1 VDARGFLYNNHTDAG
16 HPSTRTTPLTRGLR
30 RPFLITDNRSDMKK
44 MLRYRLAFLL
54 LCALALAGVARSA
67 GAQTRVPP
75 INFKERTL
83 SNGLMVYSAQ
93 ERSSPTVA
101 IQVWYKVGSKD
112 DPDHRSGFA
121 HLFEHLM
128 FKSAR
133 NLRDEQMDRLTED
146 VGGWN
151 NASTSD
157 DVTNYYE
164 VVPSNY
170 LETLLWAEA
179 DRLSGLNVND
189 KNFHSER
196 DVVKEEF
203 NTSVLA
209 PPYGR
214 LFYAIDKDSFTTHPY
229 HRPTIGSKEDL
240 DAATLE
246 DVRAFHSTFYRPD
259 NAVLIVVGD
268 FEQQQLDAWVDKY
281 FAKIAKPSTPIPR
294 VSVKEPARTAEMRF
308 DEKGPNVPLPA
319 VAITYLAPPV
329 SNPDADALR
338 VAESILSNGESSRLY
353 QSLVYNQQLAQ
364 EAFANADL
372 RQDPGLFALGA
383 ILASEKKPADAE
395 RALLAELKRMQDES
409 VTKAELDKA
418 VNQLVASA
426 LRDRETNSGKAFAI
440 GQAAVIVGDARRVN
454 TDIERLQAIT
464 AADVQ
469 RVMKKYF
476 TDTNRVVITYQAEAP
491 KPGATGGAG
500 TGGSAQ
506 KEGSR

>member
-1 VDARGFLYNNHTDAG
+1 M
-16 HPSTRTTPLTRGLR
+16 LR
-30 RPFLITDNRSDMKK
+30 RT
-44 MLRYRLAFLL
+44 AVFLL
-54 LCALALAGVARSA
+54 LCALLTGGVINAS
-67 GAQTRVPP
+67 AQTRVPP
-75 INFKERTL
+75 INFKQRTL
-83 SNGLMVYSAQ
+83 ANGLTVITAQ
-93 ERSSPTVA
+93 ERSNPTVA

-112 DPDHRSGFA
+112 DPDRRSGFA

-128 FKSAR
+128 FKSSK
-133 NLRDEQMDRLTED
+133 NMKDEMMDRLTED

-179 DRLSGLNVND
+179 DRMGSLNVTD
-189 KNFHSER
+189 KNFPSER

-214 LFYAIDKDSFTTHPY
+214 LFYAIDKDSFAVHPY

-240 DAATLE
+240 DAATIQ
-246 DVRAFHSTFYRPD
+246 DVRAFHETFYRPD

-268 FEQQQLDAWVDKY
+268 FEQRQVDAWIDKY
-281 FAKIAKPSTPIPR
+281 FAKIPKPSAAIPR
-294 VSVKEPARTAEMRF
+294 VTVREPERTAEKRF
-308 DEKGPNVPLPA
+308 DERGPNVPLPA

-329 SNPDADALR
+329 SSPDADALR

-353 QSLVYNQQLAQ
+353 QSLVYTQQVAA
-364 EAFANADL
+364 EAFGQANL
-372 RQDPGLFALGA
+372 RQDTGIFVLGA
-383 ILASEKKPADAE
+383 ILAGGKTPAEGE
-395 RALLAELKRMQDES
+395 RALLAELKKIQTEP

-418 VNQLVASA
+418 VNQLVANA
-426 LRDRETNSGKAFAI
+426 LRERETNSGKAFAI
-440 GQAAVIVGDARRVN
+440 GNAAVLVGDPSRVN
-454 TDIERLQAIT
+454 ADIERLQSVT

-476 TDTNRVVITYQAEAP
+476 TDTNRVVITYQAEAQ
-491 KPGATGGAG
+491 KPEEKKSEG
-500 TGGSAQ
+500 TQG
-506 KEGSR
+506 EGSR

>member
-1 VDARGFLYNNHTDAG
+1 M
-16 HPSTRTTPLTRGLR
+16 LR
-30 RPFLITDNRSDMKK
+30 RT
-44 MLRYRLAFLL
+44 AVFLL
-54 LCALALAGVARSA
+54 LCALSGASA
-67 GAQTRVPP
+67 VTVVNGQTRVPP

-83 SNGLMVYSAQ
+83 ANGLVVYTAQ

-112 DPDHRSGFA
+112 DPDRRSGFA

-128 FKSAR
+128 FKSTK
-133 NLRDEQMDRLTED
+133 NMKDEMMDRLTED

-179 DRLSGLNVND
+179 DRMSSLNVTE
-189 KNFHSER
+189 KNFPSER

-203 NTSVLA
+203 NTGVLA

-214 LFYAIDKDSFTTHPY
+214 LFYAIDKLSFSVHPY
-229 HRPTIGSKEDL
+229 KRPTIGSKEDL

-246 DVRAFHSTFYRPD
+246 DVRAFHKTFYRPD
-259 NAVLIVVGD
+259 NAVLVVVGD
-268 FEQQQLDAWVDKY
+268 FEQQQVDAWIDKY
-281 FAKIAKPSTPIPR
+281 FARIPRPTPPIPR
-294 VSVKEPARTAEMRF
+294 VTVKEPERTAEKRF
-308 DEKGPNVPLPA
+308 DERGPNVPLPA

-329 SNPDADALR
+329 SSPDAYALR
-338 VAESILSNGESSRLY
+338 VAESILSSGESSRLY
-353 QSLVYNQQLAQ
+353 QSLVYTQQVAA
-364 EAFANADL
+364 EAFGSANL
-372 RQDPGLFALGA
+372 RQDTGLFVLGA
-383 ILASEKKPADAE
+383 ILASGKQPAEGE
-395 RALLAELKRMQDES
+395 RALLAELKRMQAEP
-409 VTKAELDKA
+409 VTRAELDKA

-426 LRDRETNSGKAFAI
+426 LRERETNSGKAFAI

-454 TDIERLQAIT
+454 TDIERLQAVT

-476 TDTNRVVITYQAEAP
+476 NDSNRVVITYQAEAQ
-491 KPGATGGAG
+491 KPAEKKAEG
-500 TGGSAQ
+500 TQ
-506 KEGSR
+506 EEGSR

>member
-1 VDARGFLYNNHTDAG
+1 MLR
-16 HPSTRTTPLTRGLR
+16 RTTV
-30 RPFLITDNRSDMKK
+30 
-44 MLRYRLAFLL
+44 FLL
-54 LCALALAGVARSA
+54 LCALFGAASA
-67 GAQTRVPP
+67 SGQTRVPP
-75 INFKERTL
+75 INFKQRTL
-83 SNGLMVYSAQ
+83 ANGLTVITAQ
-93 ERSSPTVA
+93 ERSNPTVA

-112 DPDHRSGFA
+112 DPDKRSGFA

-128 FKSAR
+128 FKSTK
-133 NLRDEQMDRLTED
+133 NMKDEMMDRLTED

-151 NASTSD
+151 NASTND

-179 DRLSGLNVND
+179 DRMSGLNVND

-268 FEQQQLDAWVDKY
+268 FEQRQLDSWVDKY
-281 FAKIAKPSTPIPR
+281 FGPVARPSTPIPR
-294 VSVKEPARTAEMRF
+294 VAVKEPPRTSERRF
-308 DEKGPNVPLPA
+308 DETGPNVPLPA
-319 VAITYLAPPV
+319 VAITYLAPPI
-329 SNPDADALR
+329 SSPDADVLR

-353 QSLVYNQQLAQ
+353 QSLVYTQQVAA
-364 EAFANADL
+364 EAFANPNL
-372 RQDPGLFALGA
+372 REDPRIFVLGA
-383 ILASEKKPADAE
+383 ILASDKKPAEAE
-395 RALLAELKRMQDES
+395 RSLLAELKRLQDEPVS
-409 VTKAELDKA
+409 KAELDKA
-418 VNQLVASA
+418 INQLVANQ
-426 LRDRETNSGKAFAI
+426 LRERETNSGKAFAI
-440 GQAAVIVGDARRVN
+440 GVASAIVGDTARVN
-454 TDIERLQAIT
+454 TDVERLQAVT

-469 RVMKKYF
+469 RVMRKYF
-476 TDTNRVVITYQAEAP
+476 TDANRVVITYRAD
-491 KPGATGGAG
+491 
-500 TGGSAQ
+500 AQ
-506 KEGSR
+506 KQDAG

>member
-1 VDARGFLYNNHTDAG
+1 M
-16 HPSTRTTPLTRGLR
+16 LR
-30 RPFLITDNRSDMKK
+30 RTAAL
-44 MLRYRLAFLL
+44 LL
-54 LCALALAGVARSA
+54 LCALTLSGAARQA

-75 INFKERTL
+75 INFKQRTL
-83 SNGLMVYSAQ
+83 ANGLTVITAQ
-93 ERSSPTVA
+93 ERSNPTVA
-101 IQVWYKVGSKD
+101 IQVWYRVGSKD
-112 DPDHRSGFA
+112 DPDKRSGFA

-128 FKSAR
+128 FKSSK
-133 NLRDEQMDRLTED
+133 NMRDEQMDRLTED

-157 DVTNYYE
+157 DVTNYFE

-179 DRLSGLNVND
+179 DRMGSLNVNE
-189 KNFHSER
+189 KNFPSER
-196 DVVKEEF
+196 DVVKEEY

-214 LFYAIDKDSFTTHPY
+214 LFYAIDKNSFTVHPY

-246 DVRAFHSTFYRPD
+246 DVRAFHTTFYRPD

-268 FEQQQLDAWVDKY
+268 FDQQQLDAWVDKY
-281 FAKIAKPSTPIPR
+281 FARVAKPSAPIPR
-294 VSVKEPARTAEMRF
+294 VTAKEPARTSERRFNEM
-308 DEKGPNVPLPA
+308 GPNVPLPA

-329 SNPDADALR
+329 SDPDADALR
-338 VAESILSNGESSRLY
+338 VAESILGNGESSRLY
-353 QSLVYNQQLAQ
+353 QSLVYTQQVAA
-364 EAFANADL
+364 EAFASANL
-372 RQDPGLFALGA
+372 RQDPGIFVLGA
-383 ILASEKKPADAE
+383 ILAGGKKPAEGEA
-395 RALLAELKRMQDES
+395 ALLAELKRMQSEP

-418 VNQLVASA
+418 VNQLVANA
-426 LRDRETNSGKAFAI
+426 LRERETNSGKAFAI
-440 GQAAVIVGDARRVN
+440 GNAAVIVGDAKRVN
-454 TDIERLQAIT
+454 TDIERLQAVT

-476 TDTNRVVITYQAEAP
+476 SDTNRVVITYTGDAP
-491 KPGATGGAG
+491 KQDAG
-500 TGGSAQ
+500 AQ

>member
-1 VDARGFLYNNHTDAG
+1 M
-16 HPSTRTTPLTRGLR
+16 LR
-30 RPFLITDNRSDMKK
+30 RSAAL
-44 MLRYRLAFLL
+44 LL
-54 LCALALAGVARSA
+54 LCALAAAGAARPA

-83 SNGLMVYSAQ
+83 PNGLVVYSAQ

-101 IQVWYKVGSKD
+101 IQVWYRVGSKD
-112 DPDHRSGFA
+112 DPEGRSGFA

-128 FKSAR
+128 FKSTK
-133 NLRDEQMDRLTED
+133 NMRDEMMDRLTED

-179 DRLSGLNVND
+179 DRMGSLNVTE
-189 KNFHSER
+189 KNFPSER

-203 NTSVLA
+203 NSGVLA

-214 LFYAIDKDSFTTHPY
+214 LFYAIDKESYTTHPY
-229 HRPTIGSKEDL
+229 RRPTIGSKEDL

-246 DVRAFHSTFYRPD
+246 DVRAFHKTFYRPD
-259 NAVLIVVGD
+259 NAVLVVVGD

-281 FAKIAKPSTPIPR
+281 FGRVARPTAAIPR
-294 VSVKEPARTAEMRF
+294 VSVKEPARTAERRVAVT
-308 DEKGPNVPLPA
+308 GPNVPLPA

-329 SNPDADALR
+329 SDPDADALR
-338 VAESILSNGESSRLY
+338 VAESILSSGESSRLY
-353 QSLVYNQQLAQ
+353 QSLVYTQQVAA
-364 EAFANADL
+364 EAFASANL
-372 RQDPGLFALGA
+372 RQDPGLFVLGA
-383 ILASEKKPADAE
+383 ILASGKKAEDAE
-395 RALLAELKRMQDES
+395 RALLAELRRMQNES
-409 VTKAELDKA
+409 VTKAELEKA
-418 VNQLVASA
+418 VNLLVASA
-426 LRDRETNSGKAFAI
+426 LRERETNSGKAFAI
-440 GQAAVIVGDARRVN
+440 GNAAVVVGDVKRVN
-454 TDIERLQAIT
+454 TDIGRLQAVT

-476 TDTNRVVITYQAEAP
+476 SDTNRVVITYTAEAQ
-491 KPGATGGAG
+491 KQQQQQGAG
-500 TGGSAQ
+500 AQ

>member
-1 VDARGFLYNNHTDAG
+1 MLR
-16 HPSTRTTPLTRGLR
+16 RTTV
-30 RPFLITDNRSDMKK
+30 
-44 MLRYRLAFLL
+44 FLL
-54 LCALALAGVARSA
+54 LCALASAALVARQA
-67 GAQTRVPP
+67 AAQTRVPP
-75 INFKERTL
+75 INFKERKL
-83 SNGLMVYSAQ
+83 ANGLVVYSAQ

-133 NLRDEQMDRLTED
+133 NLHDEQMDRLTED

-179 DRLSGLNVND
+179 DRLSSLNVND

-240 DAATLE
+240 DASTLE

-268 FEQQQLDAWVDKY
+268 FEQQQLDSWVDKY
-281 FAKIAKPSTPIPR
+281 FAKIAKPGTPIPR
-294 VSVKEPARTAEMRF
+294 VTVKEPERTAEKRY
-308 DEKGPNVPLPA
+308 DETGPNVPLPA

-338 VAESILSNGESSRLY
+338 VAESILGNGESSRLY
-353 QSLVYNQQLAQ
+353 QSLVYQQQIAQ
-364 EAFANADL
+364 EAFANGDL
-372 RQDPGLFALGA
+372 RQDPGLFVLGA
-383 ILASEKKPADAE
+383 ILASDKKPADAE
-395 RALLAELKRMQDES
+395 RALLVELKRMQDEP
-409 VTKAELDKA
+409 VTKAELEKA
-418 VNQLVASA
+418 VNQLVAGA
-426 LRDRETNSGKAFAI
+426 LRERETNSGKAFAI

-454 TDIERLQAIT
+454 TDIERLQAVT
-464 AADVQ
+464 SADVQ

-476 TDTNRVVITYQAEAP
+476 NDRNRVVITYQAETP
-491 KPGATGGAG
+491 KTEKTSAGAG
-500 TGGSAQ
+500 AQ
-506 KEGSR
+506 KERSR

>member
-1 VDARGFLYNNHTDAG
+1 M
-16 HPSTRTTPLTRGLR
+16 LR
-30 RPFLITDNRSDMKK
+30 RT
-44 MLRYRLAFLL
+44 AVFLL
-54 LCALALAGVARSA
+54 LCALGAA
-67 GAQTRVPP
+67 GAFPASGQTRVPP

-83 SNGLMVYSAQ
+83 ANGMVVYTAQ

-112 DPDHRSGFA
+112 DPDRRSGFA

-128 FKSAR
+128 FKSTK
-133 NLRDEQMDRLTED
+133 NMKDEMMDRLTED

-179 DRLSGLNVND
+179 DRMSSLNVNE
-189 KNFHSER
+189 KNFPSER

-203 NTSVLA
+203 NSGVLA

-214 LFYAIDKDSFTTHPY
+214 LFYAIDKLSYSVHPY
-229 HRPTIGSKEDL
+229 KRPTIGSKEDL

-246 DVRAFHSTFYRPD
+246 DVRAFHKTFYRPD

-268 FEQQQLDAWVDKY
+268 FEQRQLDGWIDKY
-281 FAKIAKPSTPIPR
+281 FAKIAKPSAAIPR
-294 VSVKEPARTAEMRF
+294 VTVKEPERTAEKRF
-308 DEKGPNVPLPA
+308 DERGPNVPLPA

-353 QSLVYNQQLAQ
+353 QSLVYTQQVAQ
-364 EAFANADL
+364 EAFASANL
-372 RQDPGLFALGA
+372 RQDPGLFVLGA
-383 ILASEKKPADAE
+383 ILASGKQPAEAE
-395 RALLAELKRMQDES
+395 RALLAELKRIQSEP

-418 VNQLVASA
+418 VNQLVANA
-426 LRDRETNSGKAFAI
+426 LRERETNSGKAFAI

-454 TDIERLQAIT
+454 TDIERLQAVT

-476 TDTNRVVITYQAEAP
+476 TDANRLVITYQAEQQ
-491 KPGATGGAG
+491 KPDEKKAEG
-500 TGGSAQ
+500 TGG
-506 KEGSR
+506 EGSR

>member
-1 VDARGFLYNNHTDAG
+1 
-16 HPSTRTTPLTRGLR
+16 
-30 RPFLITDNRSDMKK
+30 
-44 MLRYRLAFLL
+44 MLRHTKVFLL
-54 LCALALAGVARSA
+54 LCALALACVARQA
-67 GAQTRVPP
+67 AAQTRVPP
-75 INFKERTL
+75 INLKERTL
-83 SNGLMVYSAQ
+83 ANGLKVYSAQ

-101 IQVWYKVGSKD
+101 IQVWYRVGSKD
-112 DPDHRSGFA
+112 DPPSRSGFA

-128 FKSAR
+128 FKSSK
-133 NLRDEQMDRLTED
+133 NMKDEMMDRLTED

-151 NASTSD
+151 NASTND

-170 LETLLWAEA
+170 LETLLWAES
-179 DRLSGLNVND
+179 DRMSGLNVNE

-214 LFYAIDKDSFTTHPY
+214 LFYDIDKDSFTTHPY

-240 DAATLE
+240 DASSLE
-246 DVRAFHSTFYRPD
+246 DVRAFHSTYYRPD

-268 FEQQQLDAWVDKY
+268 FEQQQLDQWVDKY
-281 FAKIAKPSTPIPR
+281 FGKIAKPSMPIPR
-294 VSVKEPARTAEMRF
+294 VTVKEPERTSEKRF
-308 DEKGPNVPLPA
+308 DETGPNVPLPA

-329 SNPDADALR
+329 SSPDADVLR

-353 QSLVYNQQLAQ
+353 QSLVYNQQIAQ

-372 RQDPGLFALGA
+372 RQDPGIFVLGA
-383 ILASEKKPADAE
+383 ILASDKKPADVE
-395 RALLAELKRMQDES
+395 RSLLAEVKRMQDEP

-418 VNQLVASA
+418 VNQLVANQ
-426 LRDRETNSGKAFAI
+426 LRERETNSGKAFAI
-440 GQAAVIVGDARRVN
+440 GYAAAVVGDPARVN
-454 TDIERLQAIT
+454 SDIERLQAVT
-464 AADVQ
+464 AADIQ

-476 TDTNRVVITYQAEAP
+476 TDSNRVVITYQTEGQ

-500 TGGSAQ
+500 GAQ

>member
-1 VDARGFLYNNHTDAG
+1 M
-16 HPSTRTTPLTRGLR
+16 LR
-30 RPFLITDNRSDMKK
+30 RT
-44 MLRYRLAFLL
+44 AVFLL
-54 LCALALAGVARSA
+54 LCALTGAASVADVN
-67 GAQTRVPP
+67 AQTRVPP

-83 SNGLMVYSAQ
+83 PNGLVVITAQ
-93 ERSSPTVA
+93 ERSNPTVA

-112 DPDHRSGFA
+112 DPDRRSGFA

-128 FKSAR
+128 FKSTK
-133 NLRDEQMDRLTED
+133 NMKDEMMDRLTED

-179 DRLSGLNVND
+179 DRMSSLNVTE
-189 KNFHSER
+189 KNFPSER

-203 NTSVLA
+203 NTGVLA

-214 LFYAIDKDSFTTHPY
+214 LFYAIDKLSFEVHPY
-229 HRPTIGSKEDL
+229 KRPTIGSKEDL

-246 DVRAFHSTFYRPD
+246 DVRAFHKTFYRPD

-268 FEQQQLDAWVDKY
+268 FEQQQLDGWIDKY
-281 FAKIAKPSTPIPR
+281 FARIPKPAAAIPR
-294 VSVKEPARTAEMRF
+294 VTVKEPERTAEKRF
-308 DEKGPNVPLPA
+308 DERGPNVPLPA

-329 SNPDADALR
+329 SSPDADALR
-338 VAESILSNGESSRLY
+338 VAESILSGGESSRLY
-353 QSLVYNQQLAQ
+353 QSLVYTQQVAA
-364 EAFANADL
+364 EAFGQANL
-372 RQDPGLFALGA
+372 RQDVSLFVLGA
-383 ILASEKKPADAE
+383 ILASGKQPAEGE
-395 RALLAELKRMQDES
+395 RALLAELKKMQDAP

-418 VNQLVASA
+418 INQLVANA
-426 LRDRETNSGKAFAI
+426 LRERETNSGKAFAI
-440 GQAAVIVGDARRVN
+440 GNAAVILGDVRRVN
-454 TDIERLQAIT
+454 TDIERLQAVT

-476 TDTNRVVITYQAEAP
+476 TDTNRVVITYTAESA
-491 KPGATGGAG
+491 KPAG
-500 TGGSAQ
+500 ESGAQ
-506 KEGSR
+506 KEGSQ

>member
-1 VDARGFLYNNHTDAG
+1 
-16 HPSTRTTPLTRGLR
+16 
-30 RPFLITDNRSDMKK
+30 
-44 MLRYRLAFLL
+44 MLRHTAVFLL
-54 LCALALAGVARSA
+54 LCALLSGVARTA

-75 INFKERTL
+75 INYHERTL
-83 SNGLMVYSAQ
+83 PNGLKVISAQ

-112 DPDHRSGFA
+112 DPPSRSGFA

-128 FKSAR
+128 FKSTAHMK
-133 NLRDEQMDRLTED
+133 DEMMDRLTED
-146 VGGWN
+146 VGGQN

-164 VVPSNY
+164 IVPSNY

-179 DRLSGLNVND
+179 DRMSSLNVNE

-281 FAKIAKPSTPIPR
+281 FAKVAKPGTPIPR
-294 VSVKEPARTAEMRF
+294 VTVQEPPRTSEKRF
-308 DEKGPNVPLPA
+308 NETGPNVPLPA

-329 SNPDADALR
+329 SSPDADALR

-353 QSLVYNQQLAQ
+353 QSLVYSQQIAQ
-364 EAFANADL
+364 EAFGNADL
-372 RQDPGLFALGA
+372 RQDPGIFVLGA
-383 ILASEKKPADAE
+383 ILASDKKPEDAE
-395 RALLAELKRMQDES
+395 RALLAELKKMQDAPVS
-409 VTKAELDKA
+409 KAELEKA
-418 VNQLVASA
+418 VNQLVANQ
-426 LRDRETNSGKAFAI
+426 LRERETNNGKAFAI
-440 GQAAVIVGDARRVN
+440 GVAAAITGDPARVN
-454 TDIERLQAIT
+454 TDIERLQAVT
-464 AADVQ
+464 AADIQ
-469 RVMKKYF
+469 RVLKKYF
-476 TDTNRVVITYQAEAP
+476 TDANRVVITYRAEGQ
-491 KPGATGGAG
+491 KQDKTGAAGG
-500 TGGSAQ
+500 AQ
-506 KEGSR
+506 KEGNR

>member
-1 VDARGFLYNNHTDAG
+1 M
-16 HPSTRTTPLTRGLR
+16 LR
-30 RPFLITDNRSDMKK
+30 RT
-44 MLRYRLAFLL
+44 AVFLL
-54 LCALALAGVARSA
+54 LCALLSTA
-67 GAQTRVPP
+67 GAAGAKGQATRVPP

-83 SNGLMVYSAQ
+83 ANGLSVITAQ
-93 ERSSPTVA
+93 ERSSPTVS

-112 DPDHRSGFA
+112 DPDRRSGFA

-128 FKSAR
+128 FKSTR
-133 NLRDEQMDRLTED
+133 NMRDEMMDRLTED

-179 DRLSGLNVND
+179 DRMGALNVTE
-189 KNFHSER
+189 KNFPSER

-214 LFYAIDKDSFTTHPY
+214 LFYAIDKDSFAVHPY

-240 DAATLE
+240 DAANIE
-246 DVRAFHSTFYRPD
+246 DVRTFHKTFYRPD

-268 FEQQQLDAWVDKY
+268 FEQQQLDAWVDRY
-281 FAKIAKPSTPIPR
+281 FAKIPRPAAAIPR
-294 VSVKEPARTAEMRF
+294 VTVKEPERTAERRF
-308 DEKGPNVPLPA
+308 NETGPNVPLPA

-353 QSLVYNQQLAQ
+353 QSLVYTQQVAA
-364 EAFANADL
+364 EAFGQANL
-372 RQDPGLFALGA
+372 RQDTGIFVLGA
-383 ILASEKKPADAE
+383 ILAGGKQPGEGE
-395 RALLAELKRMQDES
+395 RALLAELKKMQDAP

-418 VNQLVASA
+418 VNQLVANA
-426 LRDRETNSGKAFAI
+426 LRERETNSGKAFAI
-440 GQAAVIVGDARRVN
+440 GSAAVLVGDVRRVN
-454 TDIERLQAIT
+454 TDIERLQAVT

-476 TDTNRVVITYQAEAP
+476 TDTNRVVITYRAEAQ
-491 KPGATGGAG
+491 KPDEKKAEG
-500 TGGSAQ
+500 TGG
-506 KEGSR
+506 EGSR